1 MVSISI
7 VFPVFNEEES
17 LIPLVNRTLNA
28 VSLITKD
35 FEIVFVDDG
44 STDKSL
50 EVMKQLAKKHKKIK
64 YYALKKNMGKASALY
79 VGFQKAEKEYIL
91 TMDSDLQDDP
101 GEMGKVIDK
110 LEEGY
115 DFVNGWKKNK
125 HKEELSLKRFSSKAY
140 NNINYL
146 MTGIDLHD
154 FNCPFKGYRNQV
166 AKDLFLYGDLH
177 RYIPMQV
184 KEMGYRFTEV
194 VVENYP
200 RKFGYTKYG
209 KKRIIKGFLDL
220 ITIKYLITYKNSPL
234 HVFGVLGLAAG
245 AIGVLL
251 DLYLFFVWLMG
262 QSIGGRPL
270 LVLAFLLTI
279 LGLQFVSLGLIGE
292 MITNNIQR
300 DADGLI
306 RDV

>member
-1 MVSISI
+1 MVSVSI

-17 LIPLVNRTLNA
+17 LIPLVNRTLSA

-50 EVMKQLAKKHKKIK
+50 KVMKQLSKKYKKIK
-64 YYALKKNMGKASALY
+64 YYGLKKNMGKASALY
-79 VGFQKAEKEYIL
+79 VGFQKAEKDYVI

-101 GEMGKVIDK
+101 GEMGKLVEK

-125 HKEELSLKRFSSKAY
+125 HKEEFSLKRFSSRIY
-140 NNINYL
+140 NNLNYL
-146 MTGIDLHD
+146 LTGIDLHD
-154 FNCPFKGYRNQV
+154 FNCPFKAYKKQV

-184 KEMGYRFTEV
+184 KEMGHRYTEV

-209 KKRIIKGFLDL
+209 KKRIVKGFLDL

-234 HVFGVLGLAAG
+234 HVFGVLGLTAG
-245 AIGVLL
+245 AIGMLL
-251 DLYLFFVWLMG
+251 NLYLFFIWLTG
-262 QSIGGRPL
+262 VSIGGRPL
-270 LVLAFLLTI
+270 LFLAILLTI
-279 LGLQFVSLGLIGE
+279 LGLQFISLGLIGE
-292 MITNNIQR
+292 MITNNVQR
-300 DADGLI
+300 DADVLI
-306 RDV
+306 RED

>member
-17 LIPLVNRTLNA
+17 LIPLVNRTLTA
-28 VSLITKD
+28 VSMITKD
-35 FEIVFVDDG
+35 FEVIFVDDG

-50 EVMKQLAKKHKKIK
+50 QVMKQLAKKHKKIK

-79 VGFQKAEKEYIL
+79 VGFQKAEKEYVL

-101 GEMGKVIDK
+101 GEMGKLVDK
-110 LEEGY
+110 LNDGY

-125 HKEELSLKRFSSKAY
+125 HKEELSLKRFSSRIY
-140 NNINYL
+140 NNINYF

-154 FNCPFKGYRNQV
+154 FNCPFKAYRNQV

-194 VVENYP
+194 VVKNYP

-220 ITIKYLITYKNSPL
+220 VTIKYLITYKNSPL

-279 LGLQFVSLGLIGE
+279 LGLQFISLGLIGE

-300 DADGLI
+300 DADVLLKK
-306 RDV
+306 